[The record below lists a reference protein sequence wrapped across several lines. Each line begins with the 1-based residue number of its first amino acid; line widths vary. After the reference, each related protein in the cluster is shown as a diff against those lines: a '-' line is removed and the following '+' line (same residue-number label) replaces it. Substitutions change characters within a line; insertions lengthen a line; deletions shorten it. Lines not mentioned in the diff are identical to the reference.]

1 MIVFNNHSYDGERG
15 RIYLNSQLARQDKNA
30 WKDMSCYLGN
40 PDIDFVS
47 IAKGFGIAGSKL
59 EKPGDIK
66 KVMKRAIAATREG
79 GPYFIDASIARRG
92 AGAESTFHPDI
103 SIARNRT
110 VKI

>member
-1 MIVFNNHSYDGERG
+1 
-15 RIYLNSQLARQDKNA
+15 
-30 WKDMSCYLGN
+30 MSCYLGS

-66 KVMKRAIAATREG
+66 KVIKRATDATREG
-79 GPYFIDASIARRG
+79 RPYFIDAAILRRG
-92 AGAESTFHPDI
+92 AGAESTFFPDI

-110 VKI
+110 IKI